1 MHNRGFA
8 GTTQTIV
15 PRGRASRL
23 QRLCACPARWVV
35 QYAAEMLIGAG
46 MPAYRVANDPGIRL
60 IVSELACCALEVGSA
75 VTQNLIVVETSTHEP
90 ARINVVLISGTVT
103 KLLAPVVE
111 QQWSAVPEPKVA
123 IAVGACA
130 SSGGPYWDAETVVN
144 GITELI
150 PASGFI
156 AGCPPRPD
164 VIIDGVC
171 SLVGSQ

>member
-1 MHNRGFA
+1 MAAPQGCKGFA
-8 GTTQTIV
+8 PV
-15 PRGRASRL
+15 PHGGR
-23 QRLCACPARWVV
+23 V
-35 QYAAEMLIGAG
+35 QYAAEMLIGAQI
-46 MPAYRVANDPGIRL
+46 PAYRVVNDPGIRL
-60 IVSELACCALEVGSA
+60 IMSDLACCALEVGST
-75 VTQNLIVVETSTHEP
+75 VTQNLIEAESAAHEP

-103 KLLAPVVE
+103 KVLAPVVE
-111 QQWSAVPEPKVA
+111 QQWGAVPEPKIA
-123 IAVGACA
+123 IAIGACA

-164 VIIDGVC
+164 VIIAGVC